1 MMAMASQVP
10 ATEGFHAAA
19 GHHIGGAT
27 MSNSGMPFLDITQM
41 LEQFKLPGIDF
52 NAIVQARRKDVEAL
66 TQANQ
71 IAVESM
77 QALAK
82 REAEILQQTMS
93 EWQGAM
99 AGMAGKSPTELAA
112 KGTELATQAFGRALA
127 NMRELAEMASK
138 SQAQTYEVLNKRFQE
153 NLEDLRKLMQPK

>member
-1 MMAMASQVP
+1 
-10 ATEGFHAAA
+10 
-19 GHHIGGAT
+19 
-27 MSNSGMPFLDITQM
+27 MSNGPFGAPFVDVAKI
-41 LEQFKLPGIDF
+41 LEQFKLPGIDIHS
-52 NAIVQARRKDVEAL
+52 IVEARRKDVEAL

-71 IAVESM
+71 IAYESM
-77 QALAK
+77 QALAR
-82 REAEILQQTMS
+82 REAEILRQTMA

-99 AGMAGKSPTELAA
+99 AGMAGKSPAEMAA

-138 SQAQTYEVLNKRFQE
+138 SQAQTYEVLNRRFQE

>member
-1 MMAMASQVP
+1 MMAALHQSP
-10 ATEGFHAAA
+10 AGSRTRDTYT
-19 GHHIGGAT
+19 IGKYP
-27 MSNSGMPFLDITQM
+27 MSNSGMHFPDITKM
-41 LEQFKLPGIDF
+41 LEQLKIPGIDM
-52 NAIVQARRKDVEAL
+52 NAIVEARRKDIEAL

-71 IAVESM
+71 MAYESI
-77 QALAK
+77 QALAR

-99 AGMAGKSPTELAA
+99 AGLAGKNPAEMAA

-127 NMRELAEMASK
+127 NMRELAEMAVK

>member
-1 MMAMASQVP
+1 MGYYV
-10 ATEGFHAAA
+10 
-19 GHHIGGAT
+19 GGND
-27 MSNSGMPFLDITQM
+27 MSDTGTPFVDVTKL
-41 LEQFKLPGIDF
+41 LEQFKLPGIDID
-52 NAIVQARRKDVEAL
+52 AIVQARRKDVEAL

-71 IAVESM
+71 IVYEAM
-77 QALAK
+77 QALAR
-82 REAEILQQTMS
+82 REAEILQQTMA

-99 AGMAGKSPTELAA
+99 AGMAGNNPAEMAA

-153 NLEDLRKLMQPK
+153 NLENLRKLMQPK

>member
-1 MMAMASQVP
+1 
-10 ATEGFHAAA
+10 
-19 GHHIGGAT
+19 
-27 MSNSGMPFLDITQM
+27 MSNGPFGTPFVDVTKI
-41 LEQFKLPGIDF
+41 LEQFKLPGIDLQS
-52 NAIVQARRKDVEAL
+52 IVEALRKDVEAL

-71 IAVESM
+71 IAYESM
-77 QALAK
+77 QALAR
-82 REAEILQQTMS
+82 REAEILQQTMG

-99 AGMAGKSPTELAA
+99 AGMAGKSPAEMAA